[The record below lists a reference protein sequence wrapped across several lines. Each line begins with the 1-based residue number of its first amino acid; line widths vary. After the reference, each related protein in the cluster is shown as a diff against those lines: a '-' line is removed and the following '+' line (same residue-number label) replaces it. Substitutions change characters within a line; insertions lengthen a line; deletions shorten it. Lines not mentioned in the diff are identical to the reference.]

1 MTSERD
7 IERLL
12 DRWFTERPTQVADR
26 VIDDVAARIVR
37 QPQRA
42 AWRLRPWRFPSMST
56 PIKLVAVGAALLVV
70 ILGGAVFIGGGS
82 GPVQPAPTATPSPS
96 PVASVSPTTAPSAGA
111 VFPTWWPSDVPP
123 KELES
128 CLQAATRPSPSGPAS
143 HSVSRRAGSTTLIPW
158 SSTGCCRTRPRTRPS
173 SLSPRAPPKASSW
186 GSLTPRPSSLAK
198 TSRRL
203 TAPRPP
209 SWSTP

>member
-1 MTSERD
+1 MTGERD

-82 GPVQPAPTATPSPS
+82 GPVLPAPTATPSPS
-96 PVASVSPTTAPSAGA
+96 PVASASPSTAPSASA
-111 VFPTWWPSDVPP
+111 VFPSWWSTDGPP
-123 KELES
+123 DGAGIL
-128 CLQAATRPSPSGPAS
+128 PSGSHATQSFRPGFTFSVPEGWVNDSDSTEYFSLFQDTPANEAEFARS
-143 HSVSRRAGSTTLIPW
+143 GGLAHEILMGPHD
-158 SSTGCCRTRPRTRPS
+158 
-173 SLSPRAPPKASSW
+173 SP
-186 GSLTPRPSSLAK
+186 
-198 TSRRL
+198 
-203 TAPRPP
+203 
-209 SWSTP
+209 